1 MAIYSADMYVDKKEQ
16 LEKIEDICL
25 ADELIRA
32 VFDLKSV
39 GSGFLAIT
47 DKRLIYYDKEFFKK
61 QKAMVSLPYSRIA
74 QVASGDDKGLLIRRG
89 FFVSDT
95 LYIFPQGQPVK
106 EFEFRGGDKAH
117 RAHYLIMEYLLAQ
130 R

>member
-1 MAIYSADMYVDKKEQ
+1 MAIYAGDMYVDKKEQ

-25 ADELIRA
+25 ADEVIRA

-39 GSGFLAIT
+39 GTGFLAIT
-47 DKRLIYYDKEFFKK
+47 DRRLIYYDKEFFKK

-95 LYIFPQGQPVK
+95 LYIFPQGQPAK

-130 R
+130 G